1 MWQYGENGRML
12 EERMM
17 VALKTDLLT
26 KKMLQARLQLKKKL
40 ELQYKKSLY

>member
-17 VALKTDLLT
+17 ASVENRFGDEKNVAGEVVVEEKV
-26 KKMLQARLQLKKKL
+26 AAAV
-40 ELQYKKSLY
+40 